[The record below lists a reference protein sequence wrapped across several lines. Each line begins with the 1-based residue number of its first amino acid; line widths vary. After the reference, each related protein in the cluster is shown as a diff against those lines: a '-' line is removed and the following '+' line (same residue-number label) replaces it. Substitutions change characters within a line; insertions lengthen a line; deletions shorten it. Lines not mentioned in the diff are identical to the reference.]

1 MAVEPTTASSLN
13 KNVDYSSLRE
23 VYAII
28 RDQSPSRDELF
39 EILKPKEDSSGE
51 LIGECADFLIL
62 IDLVE
67 EDEDLKAKIKDSFNK
82 AFLEALNSSDTVFA
96 EIFKNLIESGRYTVG
111 ENEFEAFLREEFSNA
126 FKTSSSLDVKIGNW
140 KKVMKGFLAI
150 EKENN
155 EIVFRYK
162 PELILE
168 ILSEDI
174 SIDKDLGETLRRLD
188 KITPCLTSTGELH
201 KAAQDALVHLDNR
214 NHIVLSKEEDLGGGF
229 EITVK
234 PDYGSRNAIEL

>member
-1 MAVEPTTASSLN
+1 MAVQTVTASSLN

-28 RDQSPSRDELF
+28 RDQSPTRDELF
-39 EILKPKEDSSGE
+39 EVLKPEENSSGE
-51 LIGECADFLIL
+51 LIGDCADFLIL

-67 EDEDLKAKIKDSFNK
+67 EDEKLEAKIEEEFNK
-82 AFLEALNSSDTVFA
+82 AFLQALNSSNTVFA
-96 EIFKNLIESGRYTVG
+96 EIFRSLIDSGSYKIG
-111 ENEFEAFLREEFSNA
+111 ENEFEAFLREEFSDS

-150 EKENN
+150 EKEND
-155 EIVFRYK
+155 EIILRYA

-174 SIDKDLGETLRRLD
+174 SVDKNLGETLRRLD
-188 KITPCLTSTGELH
+188 KIAPCLTSNGKLH
-201 KAAQDALVHLDNR
+201 EAAQDALVYLDDKD
-214 NHIVLSKEEDLGGGF
+214 HIELSKEEDLGGGF